1 MLAGMPCPCSGFV
14 SKISYVMCATV
25 WGLWWCNFF
34 WGGSKFTLQM
44 YVWGNFEF
52 SVCNIVFFW
61 MSEEGHQ
68 LMDDLVDEEGNI
80 T

>member
-1 MLAGMPCPCSGFV
+1 MQLFGVYGGV
-14 SKISYVMCATV
+14 
-25 WGLWWCNFF
+25 FF
-34 WGGSKFTLQM
+34 FFGGSKFTLQM
-44 YVWGNFEF
+44 YVWGNFEFF